1 MPPPHA
7 DPELMQ
13 GMQNPKVMGALQSM
27 MANMGNPAALGE
39 LLKDPEV
46 DRMIVLFI
54 LTSCLFSG

>member
-46 DRMIVLFI
+46 DRNDCAI
-54 LTSCLFSG
+54 LTPCLFSG